1 MVRHNSLRT
10 VARRLLKRT
19 ASTRMG
25 RHGSGDVMAMFRQA
39 SLPCAPSIHR
49 MGSLQRHGSGAMAA
63 RRQGAVLSR
72 RHMLALQAQCMAS
85 AHELRP
91 GLSSQSLARA
101 AAQGVTTRRTPFEAV
116 CDKLLDELLDI
127 EDKVTQHGAQ
137 AINHAPQLAVIK
149 HHAAQAA
156 AHAVVP
162 GVVLADC
169 DAR

>member
-1 MVRHNSLRT
+1 
-10 VARRLLKRT
+10 
-19 ASTRMG
+19 
-25 RHGSGDVMAMFRQA
+25 MAMFRQA
-39 SLPCAPSIHR
+39 SLQRSPSLSR
-49 MGSLQRHGSGAMAA
+49 KGSLQRTGSGAMPNK
-63 RRQGAVLSR
+63 RSSAVLSR

-91 GLSSQSLARA
+91 GLCTQSLARA
-101 AAQGVTTRRTPFEAV
+101 AAQGVTTRRTAFEAV

-127 EDKVTQHGAQ
+127 EDKVAQHGAQ

-162 GVVLADC
+162 GVVLAEGDS
-169 DAR
+169 R